1 MMETLQTLPEIE
13 AAVWAELQRAVNGQN
28 HLWRTAVLATRDGD
42 GADARVVVLRELD
55 RDERSLRFFTD
66 ARSPKCKQI
75 EAWPGAKLVL
85 WSRSLGWQLRIP
97 VQLSIE
103 TSGLAVTSRWAKL
116 KMSPAAQDYLSPLPP
131 GAEIQEQGAVP
142 MPERESRDSFAL
154 VTAQLGSIDWLEL
167 RVQGQRRARFD
178 ADGTA
183 RWLQP

>member
-1 MMETLQTLPEIE
+1 METLQTLTQIE
-13 AAVWAELQRAVNGQN
+13 AAIWEELQRAVDVQN
-28 HLWRTAVLATRDGD
+28 HAWRTAVLATRDGD
-42 GADARVVVLRELD
+42 GADARVIVLRELD

-75 EAWPGAKLVL
+75 DAWPRAKLVL
-85 WSRSLGWQLRIP
+85 WSRSLGWQLRIR

-131 GAEIQEQGAVP
+131 GAEIHPEAVP
-142 MPERESRDSFAL
+142 TPERESRDFFAL
-154 VTAQLGSIDWLEL
+154 MTAQLGSIDWLEL